1 MALRLIKISS
11 FFLLLF
17 TGFVAQAQILTPVT
31 WDVKTELI
39 DGKTYLVFDASIED
53 GWTVYSQYLESDD
66 GPVATSI
73 DYDTPAAIK
82 LIGKA
87 EESGNRKAG
96 FDKLFDME
104 VVKFAKK
111 YTIRQQVE
119 FTGEAPVVGYLTFM
133 TCDKEQCL
141 PPKDVDFELRKP
153 VSAGTGQVE
162 EIIEA
167 AVVEEVVQVPSS
179 PKTIVISEG
188 ASKKEIAKTKFSS
201 QKPNLDLSAQT
212 TPTVEPEAKP
222 EAKPKPKKGIIN
234 PVVWAF
240 TTQKVEGNKYRISA
254 LAAIEEGWTVYS
266 QEVDE
271 GGPVATSFG
280 FDKVSAAKLV
290 GKVEEKGKKKSGLD
304 PVFEV
309 NVTKFLAPS
318 ATFSQIVEVEDE
330 SAMIVGYLEFMSCDK
345 EQCLPPSERYFQF
358 LPAQGIAR
366 ELNYDQYES
375 ALTGNDEAGGI
386 AVAPQGPVSDPNAQ
400 YLIDK
405 KLETA
410 TCGEDTREVDV
421 AEDAS
426 WFTIFFLGF
435 GGGLLALLTP
445 CVFPMIPLTVSFFT
459 GRGKDRK
466 KGLQRAMIYGASIIA
481 IYVTLGL
488 VITGLFG
495 ADALNLLSTNAWF
508 NLAFGILFI
517 VFALSFFGF
526 FEITLPSSW
535 SNKADRAADQGGLLG
550 IFFMAF
556 TLSLVSFSCTGP
568 IIGTLLVETATGGGP
583 TILGRIPV
591 APLIGMLGFSSALAL
606 PFTLFAAFPAA
617 LASLPKSGGWMNT
630 VKVTLGFVE
639 IALAMKFLSTADLIM
654 GTKWMP
660 YELFVAV
667 WVLCALGLAAYY
679 FGWLKTP
686 LEKYGAQ
693 KVGNLT
699 MVLGTVMLAFA
710 VYIGM
715 GYRYNEQSHAFNTPA
730 LLSGLAPP
738 AGHSFIYPN
747 HCPQNLD
754 CYKDYDEAMA
764 FAKTVNKP
772 VLVDFT
778 GHGCVNCRKM
788 EDNVWDKPGVYDKI
802 RDEYVLVSLY
812 VDEREALDSTFTS
825 SFSGQK
831 IRTVG
836 NKWADFQAR
845 YFDRNS
851 QPYYVLMSP
860 DGKVLNQ
867 PVPYTPDVAEY
878 EAFLDCGLQ
887 QFKKVKN
894 GEAVEGSIGAR

>member
-1 MALRLIKISS
+1 MALRSFKLVS
-11 FFLLLF
+11 FFLLIFAGLS
-17 TGFVAQAQILTPVT
+17 VHAQMLDPVK
-31 WDVKTELI
+31 WDVRTELA
-39 DGKTYLVFDASIED
+39 DGKTFLVFDAKIED

-73 DYDTPAAIK
+73 NYDTPEAVK

-87 EESGNRKAG
+87 EERGTRKAG
-96 FDKLFDME
+96 YDKLFEME
-104 VVKFAKK
+104 VVKFSKT
-111 YTIRQQVE
+111 YTIRQEVE
-119 FTGEAPVVGYLTFM
+119 FAGDAPVVGYLTYM
-133 TCDKEQCL
+133 TCDKEKCL
-141 PPKDVDFELRKP
+141 PPSDVEFELSKP
-153 VSAGTGQVE
+153 ASPATGS
-162 EIIEA
+162 
-167 AVVEEVVQVPSS
+167 VPSTQQEKVVATTEA
-179 PKTIVISEG
+179 PK
-188 ASKKEIAKTKFSS
+188 ASTPK
-201 QKPNLDLSAQT
+201 QT
-212 TPTVEPEAKP
+212 TVKAAPSKQTSTV
-222 EAKPKPKKGIIN
+222 
-234 PVVWAF
+234 
-240 TTQKVEGNKYRISA
+240 QKVEKPIKAPAVVSAVTPAATEVAKDDATKSGILNPVIWSFSTEQIEGNRYRINA
-254 LAAIEEGWTVYS
+254 IAAIQKDWTVYS

-280 FDKVSAAKLV
+280 FDKVESAKLV
-290 GKVEEKGKKKSGLD
+290 GTVEEKGNKKSGMD

-309 NVTKFLAPS
+309 NVTKFVAPE
-318 ATFSQIVEVEDE
+318 ATFSQIVEVEGD
-330 SAMIVGYLEFMSCDK
+330 AGMIVGYLEFMSCDK
-345 EQCLPPSERYFQF
+345 SQCLPPSERYYQF
-358 LPAQGIAR
+358 IPAQGIAR
-366 ELNYDQYES
+366 ELDYDQYES
-375 ALTGNDEAGGI
+375 ALAGKTI
-386 AVAPQGPVSDPNAQ
+386 VDNAAVAPSGPASDPNAQ

-421 AEDAS
+421 AENAS
-426 WFTIFFLGF
+426 WFTVFFLGF

-660 YELFVAV
+660 YELFVGV

-686 LEKYGAQ
+686 LEKYSAQ
-693 KVGNLT
+693 KVGNIT
-699 MVLGTVMLAFA
+699 MILGTAMLAFA
-710 VYIGM
+710 VYVGM

-802 RDEYVLVSLY
+802 KDDYVLVSLY
-812 VDEREALDSTFTS
+812 VDEREKLDEPFTS
-825 SFSGQK
+825 SFSDQK

-845 YFDRNS
+845 YFNRNS

-867 PVPYTPDVAEY
+867 PVPYTPDVEEY
-878 EAFLDCGLQ
+878 EAFLECGLQ
-887 QFKKVKN
+887 QFKKVKS
-894 GEAVEGSIGAR
+894 GEAMPGSLGAR

>member
-1 MALRLIKISS
+1 MALRLIKIVSF
-11 FFLLLF
+11 FFLLLVGL
-17 TGFVAQAQILTPVT
+17 TAHAQILSPVK
-31 WDVKTELI
+31 WDVRTELTG
-39 DGKTYLVFDASIED
+39 DKTFLVFDAKIDE
-53 GWTVYSQYLESDD
+53 GWTVYSQYLESED
-66 GPVATSI
+66 GPVATTI
-73 DYDTPAAIK
+73 NYDTPDAIK

-87 EESGNRKAG
+87 KESGTRKAG
-96 FDKLFDME
+96 YDKLFEME
-104 VVKFAKK
+104 VVKFSKT

-119 FTGEAPVVGYLTFM
+119 FAGDKPVVGYLNFM
-133 TCDKEQCL
+133 TCDHERCL
-141 PPKDVDFELRKP
+141 PPSDVEFNLTRP
-153 VSAGTGQVE
+153 VSAATGAVE
-162 EIIEA
+162 A
-167 AVVEEVVQVPSS
+167 PTKEEVVATTAAPQPA
-179 PKTIVISEG
+179 P
-188 ASKKEIAKTKFSS
+188 TK
-201 QKPNLDLSAQT
+201 QT
-212 TPTVEPEAKP
+212 TIKANPTKQSSTPGKVEAPIKTPAVVPAPSLLVAEAEEL
-222 EAKPKPKKGIIN
+222 EAPKGGLLN
-234 PVVWAF
+234 PVIWSF
-240 TTQKVEGNKYRISA
+240 TTEQIEGNRYRIKA
-254 LAAIEEGWTVYS
+254 VAAIQEGWTVYS

-280 FDKVSAAKLV
+280 FDKVEAAKLI
-290 GKVEEKGKKKSGLD
+290 GKVEEAGNKKSGLD
-304 PVFEV
+304 PVFGV
-309 NVTKFLAPS
+309 NVTKFIAPE
-318 ATFSQIVEVEDE
+318 ATFSQEVEVADE
-330 SAMIVGYLEFMSCDK
+330 SGMIVGYLEFMSCDK
-345 EQCLPPSERYFQF
+345 SQCLPPAERYFQF
-358 LPAQGIAR
+358 IPGQGIAR
-366 ELNYDQYES
+366 ELDYDQFEA
-375 ALTGNDEAGGI
+375 ALAGEAVVDNAG
-386 AVAPQGPVSDPNAQ
+386 AVAPVGASNDPNSQ
-400 YLIDK
+400 YDIDK

-421 AEDAS
+421 ADDAS
-426 WFTIFFLGF
+426 WFTVFFLGF

-466 KGLQRAMIYGASIIA
+466 KGLQRALIYGASIIG

-488 VITGLFG
+488 LITGLFG

-508 NLAFGILFI
+508 NLLFGVLFI

-535 SNKADRAADQGGLLG
+535 ANKSDRAADQGGLLG

-556 TLSLVSFSCTGP
+556 TLSIVSFSCTGP
-568 IIGTLLVETATGGGP
+568 IIGTLLVETATGGGA

-591 APLIGMLGFSSALAL
+591 APLVGMLGFSSALAL
-606 PFTLFAAFPAA
+606 PFTLFAAFPSA

-660 YELFVAV
+660 YELFVGV

-693 KVGNLT
+693 KVSNIT
-699 MVLGTVMLAFA
+699 MALGTLMLAFA
-710 VYIGM
+710 VYIGF
-715 GYRYNEQSHAFNTPA
+715 GYQYNEQSHAFNTPA

-738 AGHSFIYPN
+738 AGHSYIYEN
-747 HCPQNLD
+747 HCPQNLN

-802 RDEYVLVSLY
+802 NEDYVLVSLY
-812 VDEREALDSTFTS
+812 VDEREALEKPFTSTFS
-825 SFSGQK
+825 DQK

-845 YFDRNS
+845 YFNRNS

-867 PVPYTPDVAEY
+867 PVPYTPDVEEY
-878 EAFLDCGLQ
+878 EAFLECGLQ
-887 QFKKVKN
+887 QFKKVKS
-894 GEAVEGSIGAR
+894 GEAVPGSLGAR

>member
-1 MALRLIKISS
+1 MFLRSFKLVS
-11 FFLLLF
+11 FFLLILA
-17 TGFVAQAQILTPVT
+17 GFAVQAQILTPVK
-31 WDVKTELI
+31 WDVRTELT
-39 DGKTYLVFDASIED
+39 DGKTFLVFDAKIDD
-53 GWTVYSQYLESDD
+53 GWTVYSQYLESED
-66 GPVATSI
+66 GPVATTI
-73 DYDTPAAIK
+73 NYDTPEAIK
-82 LIGKA
+82 LIGKS
-87 EESGNRKAG
+87 EESGKRKAG
-96 FDKLFDME
+96 YDKLFDME
-104 VVKFAKK
+104 VVKFSKT

-119 FTGEAPVVGYLTFM
+119 FTGDAPVVGYLNFM
-133 TCDKEQCL
+133 TCDSEKCL
-141 PPKDVDFELRKP
+141 PPSDVEFELSKP
-153 VSAGTGQVE
+153 TSAATGSVE
-162 EIIEA
+162 NTKPQER
-167 AVVEEVVQVPSS
+167 
-179 PKTIVISEG
+179 IVISEG
-188 ASKKEIAKTKFSS
+188 GPQETIKEKFSTA
-201 QKPNLDLSAQT
+201 PPILDLSAET
-212 TPTVEPEAKP
+212 ASAEEPVAE
-222 EAKPKPKKGIIN
+222 PKQGILN
-234 PVVWAF
+234 PVVWTF
-240 TTQKVEGNKYRISA
+240 TTEQIEGNRYRINA
-254 LAAIEEGWTVYS
+254 IAAIQKGWTVYS
-266 QEVDE
+266 QDVDP

-280 FDKVSAAKLV
+280 FEKVESAKLI
-290 GKVEEKGKKKSGLD
+290 GKVEEKGNKKSGMD

-309 NVTKFLAPS
+309 NVTKFVAPEV
-318 ATFSQIVEVEDE
+318 TFSQEVEVDSE
-330 SAMIVGYLEFMSCDK
+330 SGMIVGYLEFMSCDK
-345 EQCLPPSERYFQF
+345 SQCLPPKERYFQF
-358 LPAQGIAR
+358 VPAQGIAR
-366 ELNYDQYES
+366 ELDYDQF
-375 ALTGNDEAGGI
+375 EAAFEENAGTEI
-386 AVAPQGPVSDPNAQ
+386 AVTAPSGPASDPNAQ
-400 YLIDK
+400 YSIDK

-410 TCGEDTREVDV
+410 TCGEDSREVDV

-466 KGLQRAMIYGASIIA
+466 KGLQRALIYGASIIA

-508 NLAFGILFI
+508 NLAFGVLFI

-535 SNKADRAADQGGLLG
+535 SNKADRAADQGGLIG

-606 PFTLFAAFPAA
+606 PFTLFAVFPSA

-660 YELFVAV
+660 YELFVGV

-693 KVGNLT
+693 KVSNLT
-699 MVLGTVMLAFA
+699 MILGTAMLAFA
-710 VYIGM
+710 VYISM
-715 GYRYNEQSHAFNTPA
+715 GYRYNEQSHAFSTPA

-738 AGHSFIYPN
+738 AGHSYIYEN

-764 FAKTVNKP
+764 YAKTVNKP

-802 RDEYVLVSLY
+802 KEDYVLVSLY
-812 VDEREALDSTFTS
+812 VDERAKLDEAFTS

-845 YFDRNS
+845 YFNRNS

-867 PVPYTPDVAEY
+867 PVPYTPDVEEY

-887 QFKKVKN
+887 QFKKVN
-894 GEAVEGSIGAR
+894 GGEAVEGSIGGL

>member
-1 MALRLIKISS
+1 MALRTIKIVSL
-11 FFLLLF
+11 FLVLF
-17 TGFVAQAQILTPVT
+17 AGITLHAQILTPVK
-31 WDVKTELI
+31 WDVRSEIK
-39 DGKTYLVFDASIED
+39 DGKTFLVFDAKIDE
-53 GWTVYSQYLESDD
+53 GWTVYSQYLESED
-66 GPVATSI
+66 GPVATTLN
-73 DYDTPAAIK
+73 YDTPEAIT

-87 EESGNRKAG
+87 EESGTRKAG
-96 FDKLFDME
+96 YDKLFEME
-104 VVKFAKK
+104 VVKFSKT

-119 FTGEAPVVGYLTFM
+119 FTGDAPVVGYLNFM
-133 TCDKEQCL
+133 TCDHERCL
-141 PPKDVDFELRKP
+141 PPSDVEFELNKP
-153 VSAGTGQVE
+153 
-162 EIIEA
+162 A
-167 AVVEEVVQVPSS
+167 AQSS
-179 PKTIVISEG
+179 PATGSTETSQKKAEETTIVLSEG
-188 ASKKEIAKTKFSS
+188 ASKKAAKSKFTNAP
-201 QKPNLDLSAQT
+201 PNLDLSAQT
-212 TPTVEPEAKP
+212 AATPSAEPE
-222 EAKPKPKKGIIN
+222 PKNGILN
-234 PVVWAF
+234 PVIWSF
-240 TTQKVEGNKYRISA
+240 STEQIEGNRYRINA
-254 LAAIEEGWTVYS
+254 TAKIQKGWTVYS
-266 QEVDE
+266 QDVDP

-280 FDKVSAAKLV
+280 FEKVEGAKLV
-290 GKVEEKGKKKSGLD
+290 GKVEEKGNKKSGLD

-309 NVTKFLAPS
+309 NVTKFVAPEV
-318 ATFSQIVEVEDE
+318 TFSQEVEVDGE
-330 SAMIVGYLEFMSCDK
+330 SGMIVGYLEFMSCDK
-345 EQCLPPSERYFQF
+345 SQCLPPKERYYQF
-358 LPAQGIAR
+358 MPAQGIAR
-366 ELNYDQYES
+366 ELDYDQFELALAGS
-375 ALTGNDEAGGI
+375 AMVDTPVAPDGEAGAG
-386 AVAPQGPVSDPNAQ
+386 DPNAQ
-400 YLIDK
+400 YSIDK
-405 KLETA
+405 KLENA
-410 TCGEDTREVDV
+410 TCGESSREVDV

-426 WFTIFFLGF
+426 WFTVFFLGF

-466 KGLQRAMIYGASIIA
+466 KGLKRALIYGASIIA

-488 VITGLFG
+488 VITGVFG

-508 NLAFGILFI
+508 NLAFGVLFI

-583 TILGRIPV
+583 TILGRVPI

-606 PFTLFAAFPAA
+606 PFTLFAAFPSA

-693 KVGNLT
+693 KVSNIT
-699 MVLGTVMLAFA
+699 MFLGTAMLAFA
-710 VYIGM
+710 VYVGM
-715 GYRYNEQSHAFNTPA
+715 GYRYNEQSHAFSTPA

-738 AGHSFIYPN
+738 AGHSYIYEN

-802 RDEYVLVSLY
+802 KEDYVLVSLY
-812 VDEREALDSTFTS
+812 VDEREKLDEAFTS

-845 YFDRNS
+845 YFNRNS

-867 PVPYTPDVAEY
+867 PVPYTPDVEAY
-878 EAFLDCGLQ
+878 EAFLACGLQ
-887 QFKKVKN
+887 QFKKVKS
-894 GEAVEGSIGAR
+894 GEVMDGSLGAR